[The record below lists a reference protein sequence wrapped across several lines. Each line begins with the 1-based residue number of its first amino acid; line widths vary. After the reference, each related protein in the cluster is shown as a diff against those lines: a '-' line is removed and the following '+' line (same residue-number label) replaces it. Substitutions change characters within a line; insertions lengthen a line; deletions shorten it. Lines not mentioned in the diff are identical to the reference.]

1 MVLLPSILKWSYL
14 ESSFNL
20 LKFMIKRIPLSNLVE
35 ITIGETNSNY
45 SWTVFFI
52 ISLSLRGILIK
63 YLLLTFLISH
73 LLLFS
78 LILILGSWNRFLP
91 IFLLVS
97 ATVRDFSLTK
107 DFVFSFTGAHWVSLS
122 GIILLSLTEDVCI
135 FSCSSALFQWL
146 SLAFE

>member
-122 GIILLSLTEDVCI
+122 GVILLSLTEDVCI
-135 FSCSSALFQWL
+135 FSCSSALFKWL